1 MIIDALTRQIILDA
15 QSGDRDAFEKLY
27 NLFYREVFSLAR
39 YILKS
44 DSKAED
50 VLQETFLKVFHKL
63 PELKSPEAFS
73 SWLYIITQN
82 ECRML
87 MRKRDEKTLYY
98 DTQDTEYIQIA
109 DAEPVIPVNSLELNE
124 DRLFIRSEIEKLP
137 INQRTVIV
145 YFYYLNM
152 SVKEISEILS
162 CNENTSKSRLFSGRG
177 MLKKS
182 IEVFQK
188 QLGTKLAF
196 TMIPLSHVLGQ
207 NALHYSISS
216 HAAKAIFL
224 SLSQQAGIIASP
236 VSILWRIR
244 NYLKKTFK
252 KTAGAAILA
261 ALLLLLFA
269 SGTVAVLNHYGAL
282 DFTGKNGGSDSQSSA
297 ASSVSTD
304 IPKALTTQTP
314 AADSSSSGNSS
325 SQGAQTSGNQ
335 SAGSNPRT
343 EATSAEPLNQ
353 PAETT
358 TGVLSATVAPEH
370 DKSSGSGNQ
379 GGASSTSGQTQGSDA
394 TAPTVTPMPVP
405 TAAPTAA
412 PTAVPTPVPTATPTP
427 TGTATP
433 TPTVTATPTPTG
445 TATPTP
451 TVTATPTPTG
461 TATPTPT
468 VTATPTPT
476 GTATEVAAQIT
487 SIGSPLPS
495 DSYLSLPL
503 VPEGY
508 SIAIKSTEDLVAIA
522 LDGKITLTS
531 TPQTVAVILTITKLD
546 DSTTADSASIDVVL
560 PRKLSESADMD
571 ITSAAGSTFAG
582 VLIKEDT
589 NISHQSGTTETLQTL
604 LIVSINAA
612 NKSNGVL
619 SPVTDHAKV
628 YAAVASND
636 AGSGGIM
643 SGNYLDVDTNTFN
656 VKTSKFLWIKVVSE
670 DLSKTRYYSLYVE

>member
-1 MIIDALTRQIILDA
+1 M
-15 QSGDRDAFEKLY
+15 
-27 NLFYREVFSLAR
+27 
-39 YILKS
+39 
-44 DSKAED
+44 
-50 VLQETFLKVFHKL
+50 
-63 PELKSPEAFS
+63 
-73 SWLYIITQN
+73 
-82 ECRML
+82 
-87 MRKRDEKTLYY
+87 
-98 DTQDTEYIQIA
+98 
-109 DAEPVIPVNSLELNE
+109 
-124 DRLFIRSEIEKLP
+124 
-137 INQRTVIV
+137 
-145 YFYYLNM
+145 
-152 SVKEISEILS
+152 
-162 CNENTSKSRLFSGRG
+162 
-177 MLKKS
+177 
-182 IEVFQK
+182 
-188 QLGTKLAF
+188 
-196 TMIPLSHVLGQ
+196 
-207 NALHYSISS
+207 
-216 HAAKAIFL
+216 
-224 SLSQQAGIIASP
+224 
-236 VSILWRIR
+236 
-244 NYLKKTFK
+244 
-252 KTAGAAILA
+252 A

-394 TAPTVTPMPVP
+394 TAPTVTPMPVPTATPVP

>member
-1 MIIDALTRQIILDA
+1 M
-15 QSGDRDAFEKLY
+15 
-27 NLFYREVFSLAR
+27 
-39 YILKS
+39 
-44 DSKAED
+44 
-50 VLQETFLKVFHKL
+50 
-63 PELKSPEAFS
+63 
-73 SWLYIITQN
+73 
-82 ECRML
+82 
-87 MRKRDEKTLYY
+87 
-98 DTQDTEYIQIA
+98 
-109 DAEPVIPVNSLELNE
+109 
-124 DRLFIRSEIEKLP
+124 
-137 INQRTVIV
+137 
-145 YFYYLNM
+145 
-152 SVKEISEILS
+152 
-162 CNENTSKSRLFSGRG
+162 
-177 MLKKS
+177 
-182 IEVFQK
+182 
-188 QLGTKLAF
+188 
-196 TMIPLSHVLGQ
+196 
-207 NALHYSISS
+207 
-216 HAAKAIFL
+216 
-224 SLSQQAGIIASP
+224 
-236 VSILWRIR
+236 
-244 NYLKKTFK
+244 
-252 KTAGAAILA
+252 A

-314 AADSSSSGNSS
+314 AADSSSSGNSSSGNSS

-412 PTAVPTPVPTATPTP
+412 PTAVPTPVP
-427 TGTATP
+427 
-433 TPTVTATPTPTG
+433 
-445 TATPTP
+445 
-451 TVTATPTPTG
+451 TATPTPTG

-612 NKSNGVL
+612 NKTNGVL

>member
-162 CNENTSKSRLFSGRG
+162 CNENTIKSRLFSGRG

-224 SLSQQAGIIASP
+224 SLSQQAGIIATP

-412 PTAVPTPVPTATPTP
+412 PTAVPTPVP
-427 TGTATP
+427 
-433 TPTVTATPTPTG
+433 
-445 TATPTP
+445 
-451 TVTATPTPTG
+451 TATPTPTG